1 MTQRFTHENELL
13 HFAVFHDEIALSMID
28 KQAVQIVSGYAK
40 KQVQWDFILKNGI
53 DWRFAINIESVMNES
68 ALAAAKRGIRAGLE
82 KICKEGVIMD
92 SNKVNYLLLG
102 GDFHGQIFTGYLMS
116 EIRLHPK
123 SLSSDRHYERPTIT
137 TDDSLVYKVEEYRA
151 ESQLMYLLATCHPIE
166 LFDIEY
172 EINKSQLPHFSQSN
186 IRWHTSELYLQQQDG
201 LVFFDNRNK

>member
-28 KQAVQIVSGYAK
+28 KQAVRIVSGYAK

-53 DWRFAINIESVMNES
+53 DWRFAMNIESVMSDS

-151 ESQLMYLLATCHPIE
+151 ESQLMYLIATCHPIE

-172 EINKSQLPHFSQSN
+172 EINKAQLPHFSQSN
-186 IRWHTSELYLQQQDG
+186 IRWNTSELYRQ
-201 LVFFDNRNK
+201 